1 MLFNYSR
8 KNIILITLLIS
19 FIIFFGLNF
28 LILKIS
34 ENKQIEK
41 GEVYSIQFPSYVE
54 ENKEEPINWSLKIP
68 KINLEAN
75 IQENTTEEVLNSN
88 IGHFVETS
96 KWNGNIGLAA
106 HNRGYDVN
114 YFQNLKDV
122 LEGDEIEYSYH
133 GDTRIY
139 KVEKKVYIASNDW
152 SYLNRGRQNKLTL
165 ITCVE
170 NQPKYRLCV
179 QAIEI

>member
-1 MLFNYSR
+1 M
-8 KNIILITLLIS
+8 
-19 FIIFFGLNF
+19 
-28 LILKIS
+28 
-34 ENKQIEK
+34 
-41 GEVYSIQFPSYVE
+41 
-54 ENKEEPINWSLKIP
+54 
-68 KINLEAN
+68 
-75 IQENTTEEVLNSN
+75 LNSN

-152 SYLNRGRQNKLTL
+152 SYLNRDRQNKLTL